1 MAHGR
6 RGQSIHGAGCVVRLE
21 CVRCPDRDPYMRDFS
36 QPVEAF
42 SDRIGAL
49 KNFHAY
55 VKSFLLTTLKNY
67 DIIYM

>member
-6 RGQSIHGAGCVVRLE
+6 RGQSVHGAGCVVRLE

-49 KNFHAY
+49 KKFSCPCKKFPIDNF
-55 VKSFLLTTLKNY
+55 KKL
-67 DIIYM
+67 